1 MRTLARLDTNDLC
14 AVPLSEAI
22 KLLRKLLAPD
32 PWKRPRPKDILKHS
46 WMYGIRIDAKLNKIR
61 NPLAK
66 EKPVTLPEVRS
77 FEKFRK
83 VGHQATFNL
92 GKETIVLK
100 SRIPDK
106 SEYK

>member
-1 MRTLARLDTNDLC
+1 M
-14 AVPLSEAI
+14 
-22 KLLRKLLAPD
+22 RKLLALD

-46 WMYGIRIDAKLNKIR
+46 WMYGIRIDAKLKKIKT
-61 NPLAK
+61 PAK

-77 FEKFRK
+77 FEKLGK